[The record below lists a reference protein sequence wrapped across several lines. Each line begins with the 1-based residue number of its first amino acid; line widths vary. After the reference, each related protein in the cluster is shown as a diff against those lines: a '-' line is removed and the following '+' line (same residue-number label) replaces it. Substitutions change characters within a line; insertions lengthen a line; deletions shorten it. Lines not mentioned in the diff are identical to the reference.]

1 MQPCIIYFFFFLLLN
16 KSYVYVN
23 FYFKLIL
30 INKFVKHNQV
40 NYPYCDIKY
49 LDLLLS
55 LIFFQFCF
63 CLRKKLWSQTGFVGV
78 SFFSLFFFILNLTF
92 FSIYFFSY
100 CKTNSFKE
108 KPFIKLYKVH
118 GHVHKFGWLTSFL
131 DLASLTFFKKL
142 F

>member
-1 MQPCIIYFFFFLLLN
+1 VQPCIIYFFFFILLN

-78 SFFSLFFFILNLTF
+78 SFFSLFFLYWTWLF
-92 FSIYFFSY
+92 F
-100 CKTNSFKE
+100 
-108 KPFIKLYKVH
+108 PFIFSHIVKQIVSKKSHLLNFIKSMDMFTSLV
-118 GHVHKFGWLTSFL
+118 GWPRS
-131 DLASLTFFKKL
+131 
-142 F
+142 